1 MYTDRL
7 ADYKELEKTR
17 NSKLLV
23 YVTGDRPHLET
34 QIHQEVLDFFGDH
47 LDTFSLPEKISL
59 FLYSRGGNTLA
70 GWSIVHLI
78 RQFCKE
84 FEVIV
89 PAKAL
94 STATIICLGANN
106 ILMTKQA
113 TLGPIDPSVNT
124 PLNPQVPGAGP
135 QARVPVSVEAMKGY
149 IELAKNE
156 FGLKRKNQLSEV
168 LLKLS
173 DMVHPLVLGEAYR
186 ARTQIKLLAQSLL
199 SQSKQATDKN
209 KLDKITAFLCSESGS
224 HDYTINRR
232 EARDNLGLKIE
243 KPDDT
248 LYDLIKKIFAD
259 IRNELQLNTPYNP
272 TALLGQ
278 NNQVDY
284 SLSRCLIES
293 VSNGSHRFISEGILR
308 KTQLQIQPG
317 VIKNAIDD
325 QRTFEGWRYHGPQ
338 Q

>member
-1 MYTDRL
+1 M
-7 ADYKELEKTR
+7 
-17 NSKLLV
+17 
-23 YVTGDRPHLET
+23 
-34 QIHQEVLDFFGDH
+34 
-47 LDTFSLPEKISL
+47 
-59 FLYSRGGNTLA
+59 
-70 GWSIVHLI
+70 I

-149 IELAKNE
+149 IELAKKE
-156 FGLKRKNQLSEV
+156 LGLKGHEQLSQI

-173 DMVHPLVLGEAYR
+173 DNVHPLVLGEAYR
-186 ARTQIKLLAQSLL
+186 ARTQIKFLAQSLL
-199 SQSKQATDKN
+199 SQSKQVTEKE
-209 KLDKITAFLCSESGS
+209 KLEKITEFLCSESGS

-243 KPDDT
+243 KPDNS
-248 LYDLIKKIFAD
+248 LYNLIKKIFTD
-259 IRNELQLNTPYNP
+259 IRNELQLNSPYNP
-272 TALLGQ
+272 TTLLGQ
-278 NNQVDY
+278 NNQVNY
-284 SLSRCLIES
+284 NLARCLIES
-293 VSNGSHRFISEGILR
+293 VTGGSHRFISEGILR
-308 KTQLQIQPG
+308 KTQVQIQPG
-317 VIKNAIDD
+317 VLRNAIDD
-325 QRTFEGWRYHGPQ
+325 QRTFEGWRHYEAK
-338 Q
+338 

>member
-1 MYTDRL
+1 MYTERL
-7 ADYKELEKTR
+7 NDYKSLEQSR

-23 YVTGDRPHLET
+23 YITGDRPHMET
-34 QIHQEVLDFFGDH
+34 QIHQEVFDFFGDH
-47 LDTFSLPEKISL
+47 LDTFNFPEKISL

-84 FEVIV
+84 FEVII
-89 PAKAL
+89 PSKAL

-124 PLNPQVPGAGP
+124 PLNPQISGAGP

-156 FGLKRKNQLSEV
+156 FGLKGKDQLSEV

-173 DMVHPLVLGEAYR
+173 DKVHPLVLGEAYR
-186 ARTQIKLLAQSLL
+186 ARTQIKFLAQSLI
-199 SQSKQATDKN
+199 SQSQQVTDKE
-209 KLDKITAFLCSESGS
+209 KIDKITAFLCSESGS

-243 KPDDT
+243 KPDDD
-248 LYDLIKKIFAD
+248 LYALIKKIFSD
-259 IRNELQLNTPYNP
+259 IRSELALNSPYNP
-272 TALLGQ
+272 NSLLGQ
-278 NNQVDY
+278 DTEVNY
-284 SLSRCLIES
+284 SLHRSLIES
-293 VSNGSHRFISEGILR
+293 VSNGSHCFTSEGVLR
-308 KTQLQIQPG
+308 KTQVQIQPG
-317 VIKNAIDD
+317 VMKDAIND
-325 QRTFEGWRYHGPQ
+325 QRTFEGWRHYGNQ
-338 Q
+338 